1 MRNLPRRFL
10 GVNLGLINEQIQLIS
25 CNDKDCIPTG
35 SPVHTAIFIYFFI
48 RVLWV
53 TNFVLSWFLRH
64 ASTVSSRAWRLL
76 SRLLGCPEDH
86 VCGKNWCTAVWKENQ
101 DLKEWDNCHVMKKD
115 WQQSKGMI
123 LFKSTKY
130 EILAARLSGSAE
142 FYGTGS
148 HSLLPL
154 LRKELHCHCLPKQYC
169 LNQLAHQPH
178 HMGET
183 A

>member
-1 MRNLPRRFL
+1 MGNLPRRFL

-25 CNDKDCIPTG
+25 CNDKDCIPTR

-101 DLKEWDNCHVMKKD
+101 DLKEWDNCHMWWKRIGNRVKGWFYLKALNMRF
-115 WQQSKGMI
+115 WQPGYLGVQSFMAQEATV
-123 LFKSTKY
+123 F
-130 EILAARLSGSAE
+130 
-142 FYGTGS
+142 
-148 HSLLPL
+148 SL
-154 LRKELHCHCLPKQYC
+154 Y
-169 LNQLAHQPH
+169 
-178 HMGET
+178 
-183 A
+183 